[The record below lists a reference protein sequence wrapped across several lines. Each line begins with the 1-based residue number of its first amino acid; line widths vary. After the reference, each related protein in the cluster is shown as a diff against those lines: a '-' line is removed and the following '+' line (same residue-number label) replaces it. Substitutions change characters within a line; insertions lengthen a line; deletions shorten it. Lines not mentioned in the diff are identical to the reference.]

1 MQFLK
6 DGVQTV
12 AVVPHYCYPSGGWGF
27 SQGFYDKVD
36 PAVPGF

>member
-12 AVVPHYCYPSGGWGF
+12 IVLVLQILRILEDAMRHFEMYTNL
-27 SQGFYDKVD
+27 
-36 PAVPGF
+36 PGK